1 MNRWLRIIILTL
13 LVVLKSTATISAATF
28 AADDDHKIQEWVFEH
43 QQRPQAI
50 ISDSSQTFRLCSSRP
65 QRVIPAEYAKQVQ
78 RYSFRLQSSNLEK
91 TLSWYSYGRHHI
103 KTSRLSL
110 LFSCEYYV
118 FALKHLLC

>member
-13 LVVLKSTATISAATF
+13 LVVLKSTATMSAATF
-28 AADDDHKIQEWVFEH
+28 AADDDHKIQEWFFEH

-91 TLSWYSYGRHHI
+91 LYRGI
-103 KTSRLSL
+103 AAVGITSRPQGYHCCFRANITYS
-110 LFSCEYYV
+110 
-118 FALKHLLC
+118 H